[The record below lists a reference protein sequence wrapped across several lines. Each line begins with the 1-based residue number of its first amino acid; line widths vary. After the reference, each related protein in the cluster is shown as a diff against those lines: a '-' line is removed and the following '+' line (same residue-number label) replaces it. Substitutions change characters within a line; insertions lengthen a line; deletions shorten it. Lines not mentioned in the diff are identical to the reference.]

1 MFFKTIKVFFS
12 LLLVL
17 LITLNLLIV
26 LSGRFYLYKG
36 IANTYLVGK
45 TAPSIYDLRL
55 SPYSKIYSTNKGLKA
70 IRENDFILPL
80 KYDSIFEELDTK
92 AFLVFKSDT
101 MIYERYWGEHNKE
114 VVSNSFSVAK
124 TLVSIL
130 VGVAIEDGHINS
142 IDDPVSMYFSEFSNS
157 LNSNLTLRHLLSM
170 SSGLDWD
177 ESGKNPFSDNAESYY
192 GKDLKGLIMRKKNKN
207 IPGKIFRYQ
216 SGNTQLLAYVIE
228 SATGKDLTKY
238 AEEKIWRKIGLEH
251 DLFWSLDKEDGD
263 EKAFCCIY
271 ATARDYAKLGL
282 LLLNKG
288 IHNNEQIIPEW
299 YYNEMVSPQN
309 LMTLDG
315 ISNYRYGLHIWTY
328 LDPKGKVNYCR
339 GMRGQ
344 YIITIPKEKIVI
356 VRLGAKSEKRI
367 RASNNDLDKISLKLG
382 HSPDLFDYINLAKLI
397 ASEY

>member
-1 MFFKTIKVFFS
+1 
-12 LLLVL
+12 VL
-17 LITLNLLIV
+17 LITLNLFII

-45 TAPSIYDLRL
+45 TGPSIYDLRL

-70 IRENDFILPL
+70 IRENDFVLPL
-80 KYDSIFEELDTK
+80 KYDSLFKALDTK

-101 MIYERYWGEHNKE
+101 MIYERYWGEHNQE

-130 VGVAIEDGHINS
+130 VGIAIEDGYINS
-142 IDDPVSMYFSEFSNS
+142 LDDPVSMYLSEFSNS
-157 LNSNLTLRHLLSM
+157 LNSNLKLRHLLSM
-170 SSGLDWD
+170 SSGIDWD
-177 ESGKNPFSDNAESYY
+177 ESGKNPFSDNAKSYY
-192 GKDLKGLIMRKKNKN
+192 GSNLKGLIMSKKIKN
-207 IPGKIFRYQ
+207 TPGEIFRYQ
-216 SGNTQLLAYVIE
+216 SGNTQLLSYIIE

-238 AEEKIWRKIGLEH
+238 ADEKVWSKIGLEH

-271 ATARDYAKLGL
+271 ATARDYAKLGI

-288 IHNNEQIIPEW
+288 VYNNEHIVPDW

-309 LMTLDG
+309 IMTLDG
-315 ISNYRYGLHIWTY
+315 TPNYRYGLHIWTY
-328 LDPKGKVNYCR
+328 LDSKGKVNYCR
-339 GMRGQ
+339 GMHGQ
-344 YIITIPKEKIVI
+344 YIITIPKENIVI
-356 VRLGAKSEKRI
+356 VRLGTKSKKRI
-367 RASNNDLDKISLKLG
+367 TVSNNDLQENNDFDEISLKLG
-382 HSPDLFDYINLAKLI
+382 HYPDLFNYINIAKLI

>member
-344 YIITIPKEKIVI
+344 YIITIPKENIVI
-356 VRLGAKSEKRI
+356 VRIGEKSKKRI
-367 RASNNDLDKISLKLG
+367 RVSNNDLDEISLKLG

>member
-130 VGVAIEDGHINS
+130 VGIAIEDGHINS

>member
-101 MIYERYWGEHNKE
+101 MIYESYWGEHNKE

-344 YIITIPKEKIVI
+344 YIITIPKENIVI

>member
-1 MFFKTIKVFFS
+1 MFFKTIKVIFS

-17 LITLNLLIV
+17 LITLNLFIV

-36 IANTYLVGK
+36 ITNTYLVGK
-45 TAPSIYDLRL
+45 TGPSIYDLRL
-55 SPYSKIYSTNKGLKA
+55 FPYSKISSTKKSVKA
-70 IRENDFILPL
+70 IRQNDFILPL

-101 MIYERYWGEHNKE
+101 MIYERYWGEHNKDT
-114 VVSNSFSVAK
+114 VSNSFSVAK

-130 VGVAIEDGHINS
+130 VGVAIKEGYINS

-192 GKDLKGLIMRKKNKN
+192 GSDLRGLIMRKKIKN
-207 IPGKIFRYQ
+207 IPGKMFRYQ

-288 IHNNEQIIPEW
+288 VYNNEQIIPEW

-309 LMTLDG
+309 LITLDG
-315 ISNYRYGLHIWTY
+315 TSNYRYGLHIWTY

-344 YIITIPKEKIVI
+344 YIITIPKENIVI
-356 VRLGAKSEKRI
+356 VRLGAKSKKRI
-367 RASNNDLDKISLKLG
+367 RVSNNDFDEISLKLG